1 MGSTMNGKMVSLRL
15 DDEAF
20 SALELLMK
28 DGKSRSEAIRD
39 ALLVAA
45 RRRRSNEL
53 RAEAEAAGADPVDR
67 AEAAAVLEFM
77 ESLDEPW

>member
-1 MGSTMNGKMVSLRL
+1 MNGKMVSLRL

-20 SALELLMK
+20 TALELLMK

-45 RRRRSNEL
+45 RRRRSDEL
-53 RAEAEAAGADPVDR
+53 RAEAEAAAADPVDR

-77 ESLDEPW
+77 ESIDEPW